1 MFCILLLTWWT
12 GSLLQRMRNV
22 TLSLLLEMFMSERRI
37 IFRTNTNFVLIIQ
50 FNKHFRF
57 RLTVTNCAC
66 KDLRR
71 CFWNDISALHE
82 CWNTNISWL
91 IQSNSISSI
100 LSEVFEVNL
109 EVSGWMNF
117 RNFKILVQNVCQMRA
132 SKFLLVLKTD
142 NLASLTLCVLYDCT
156 DSTMTPS
163 SVIWNSVIC
172 RGKVYFHWFV

>member
-22 TLSLLLEMFMSERRI
+22 KLSLLLEMFMSERKI

-57 RLTVTNCAC
+57 RLAVTNCAC

-82 CWNTNISWL
+82 CWNTNIFWL

-109 EVSGWMNF
+109 EVSGWILG
-117 RNFKILVQNVCQMRA
+117 KILVQNVCQMRA

-142 NLASLTLCVLYDCT
+142 NLASLTLYVLYNCT
-156 DSTMTPS
+156 DSTMAPS
-163 SVIWNSVIC
+163 SVIWNCVMW
-172 RGKVYFHWFV
+172 RGKVYFHSFI